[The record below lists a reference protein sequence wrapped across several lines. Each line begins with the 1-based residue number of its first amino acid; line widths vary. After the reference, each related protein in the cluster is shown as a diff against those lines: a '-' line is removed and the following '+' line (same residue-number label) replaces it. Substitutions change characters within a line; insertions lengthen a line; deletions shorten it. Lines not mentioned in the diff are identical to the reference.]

1 MVAQNVL
8 KNINA
13 FVNGFGYA
21 GQVSDYNPPDL
32 TIATQD
38 FRAGGMDAAVK
49 LDMGMEPLETS
60 FNLLTYAP
68 DALVSFGVA
77 EGNTIPLIL
86 RGALESW
93 DGTITAVVLTMQGK
107 LTKISRGTWK
117 PGDVAQLNITA
128 SLHYYKEV
136 VGTVT
141 AYEIDIPNMKRIV
154 NGVDRL
160 AQIRNALGM

>member
-21 GQVSDYNPPDL
+21 GQVADFNPPDL
-32 TIATQD
+32 SLVTED

-49 LDMGMEPLETS
+49 LDMGMEALETS

-68 DALVSFGVA
+68 NALVSFGVA

-93 DGTITAVVLTMQGK
+93 DGTVTGVVLTMQGK
-107 LTKISRGTWK
+107 LTKVGRGTWS
-117 PGDVAQLNITA
+117 PGKVAQLNITA

-136 VGTVT
+136 VGSTTV
-141 AYEIDIPNMKRIV
+141 YEIDIPNMKRIV
-154 NGVDRL
+154 NGTDRL
-160 AQIRNALGM
+160 AQIRTALGM